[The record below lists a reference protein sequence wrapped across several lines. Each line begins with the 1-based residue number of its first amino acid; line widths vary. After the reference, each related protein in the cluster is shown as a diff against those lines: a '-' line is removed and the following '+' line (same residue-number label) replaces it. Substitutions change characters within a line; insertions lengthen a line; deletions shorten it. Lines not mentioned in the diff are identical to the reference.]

1 VLFRSVR
8 KTDNPKRNPFRFGD
22 VATGEHFTDREAET
36 AELGNDLR
44 SGQSVLVIS
53 PRRFGKTS
61 LITAVMEKIR
71 KQQVLVAYVDLLRT
85 TTKERF
91 ASQLAAALYAGLTPA
106 VERVVHRAGELF
118 QNLPLR
124 PKITLN
130 QDSSPS
136 FEFTAAPGTTDI
148 DQTIDR
154 LLELPQEVAK
164 RRKRQAVLVLD
175 EFQEVVTLDPELPAR
190 MRATFQFQSDV
201 AHVYLGS
208 RQHLLRHVFADAN
221 SPLYNSAKVFPLG
234 PIERQAF
241 GRFIAERFAS
251 TGVPISAD
259 AIIHLLAITN
269 GHPHDTQ
276 KLGYF
281 AWAAAESEKTLAT
294 VDTVD
299 AAFVTA
305 IATDTARY
313 TELWDG
319 LTTNQRKLLE
329 AIGQAGPTEQVLS
342 EDFRR
347 RHRLGAYATAERA
360 LESLVERGLIERESR
375 SQVAVSDVFLR
386 HWLRSPTTIDSRRL

>member
-1 VLFRSVR
+1 VLVRRSENR
-8 KTDNPKRNPFRFGD
+8 RQNPFRFGD
-22 VATGEHFTDREAET
+22 VATGEHFTNRETET
-36 AELGNDLR
+36 AELISDLR
-44 SGQSVLVIS
+44 SGQGVLVMS
-53 PRRFGKTS
+53 PRRYGKTS
-61 LITAVMEKIR
+61 LITAVIDKIR
-71 KQQVLVAYVDLLRT
+71 KQHLLVAYVDLLRT

-91 ASQLAAALYAGLTPA
+91 ANQLAEALYAGLTPA

-130 QDSSPS
+130 QDGSPS
-136 FEFTAAPGTTDI
+136 FEFTAASGSTDI
-148 DQTIDR
+148 DHTIDR

-175 EFQEVVTLDPELPAR
+175 EFQEIVALDAELPAR

-208 RQHLLRHVFADAN
+208 RQHLLRNVFTDSN

-234 PIERQAF
+234 PIAHGAF
-241 GRFIAERFAS
+241 THFLLERFAS
-251 TGVPISAD
+251 TGLVITDEAV
-259 AIIHLLAITN
+259 AHLLDITD

-281 AWAAAESEKTLAT
+281 TWAWAESQNAPASVET
-294 VDTVD
+294 VKR
-299 AAFVTA
+299 AFAMA
-305 IATDTARY
+305 ITTDTARY

-319 LTTNQRKLLE
+319 LTTNQRRLLE
-329 AIGQAGPTEQVLS
+329 AIGQARPTEEVLS

-347 RHRLGAYATAERA
+347 RHRLGAYATADRA
-360 LESLVERGLIERESR
+360 LESLVERGLVEREGRSR
-375 SQVAVSDVFLR
+375 VFVPDVFLR
-386 HWLRSPTTIDSRRL
+386 HWLRTSK

>member
-1 VLFRSVR
+1 MLVR
-8 KTDNPKRNPFRFGD
+8 KSDEPRRNPFRFGD

-36 AELGNDLR
+36 AELSNDLR

-71 KQQVLVAYVDLLRT
+71 KQHVLVAYVDLLRT

-208 RQHLLRHVFADAN
+208 RQHLLRNVFTDAN

-234 PIERQAF
+234 PIERDAF

-259 AIIHLLAITN
+259 AIAHLLAITN

-281 AWAAAESEKTLAT
+281 AWAAAESENTLAT

-299 AAFVTA
+299 GAFATA

-329 AIGQAGPTEQVLS
+329 AVGQAGPTEEVLS

-360 LESLVERGLIERESR
+360 LDTLVERGLIERESR

-386 HWLRSPTTIDSRRL
+386 HWLRSPSTIDPRRL